1 MDSFTTLYYI
11 NTIINT
17 HLRKRLPVHMAHTGT
32 SRASVHHSTISNFE
46 KYVAK
51 NNKEAEDTTEA
62 EETNKNIVSSKA
74 CFVRPAKRQSSFS
87 LDAFLQKC
95 QKDATEGIRLASLK
109 KMENVNQ

>member
-1 MDSFTTLYYI
+1 
-11 NTIINT
+11 
-17 HLRKRLPVHMAHTGT
+17 MAHTGT

-62 EETNKNIVSSKA
+62 EETIEAEETNKNIVSSKA
-74 CFVRPAKRQSSFS
+74 FVVRPAKRQSSFS